1 MNASDSYL
9 ATLPSGRR
17 VLVDHPYVTLSS
29 HCQAAG
35 LTRRQTQVV
44 LGVACGKSNEAIAAD
59 LRVKVQ
65 AVEDA
70 LKHGLRLLEDTFE
83 VRAGLDRLQS
93 RELLQCIR
101 NRRSCSKSSGYGGPV
116 AQAFGTQ
123 AGDVVRRGG
132 GTHTLLELVCQIQGV
147 EVPMPGL
154 RRGETTEKAHKPE
167 CRCPRCHRQREKQ
180 FKYLALGRNRRE
192 RRAKL
197 FAQKTGA

>member
-1 MNASDSYL
+1 VNASDGYL
-9 ATLPSGRR
+9 VTTPSGRT
-17 VLVDHPYVTLSS
+17 VVVDGSYVTLSS
-29 HCQAAG
+29 TCQAAG
-35 LTRRQTQVV
+35 LTSRQTQVIV
-44 LGVACGKSNEAIAAD
+44 GVARGQSNGAIAAG

-83 VRAGLDRLQS
+83 VRAGLDRLGS
-93 RELLQCIR
+93 RELLQCLR

-132 GTHTLLELVCQIQGV
+132 GTLTLLELVCQIQGV

-154 RRGETTEKAHKPE
+154 RCGETVEKAHKPE
-167 CRCPRCHRQREKQ
+167 CRCPRCHRQREKA

-197 FAQKTGA
+197 FARTAGA